1 MFQYGFTA
9 EFGIMSIAVLT
20 ELLKTL
26 VGKELLTPGDVRN
39 VLQRAIHEISGS
51 ATEPTMRHGHSSKM
65 NSYPSSPNAISRSA
79 ARSLRRAAL
88 SFRPLASYR

>member
-39 VLQRAIHEISGS
+39 VLQRAIHE
-51 ATEPTMRHGHSSKM
+51 T
-65 NSYPSSPNAISRSA
+65 
-79 ARSLRRAAL
+79 
-88 SFRPLASYR
+88 